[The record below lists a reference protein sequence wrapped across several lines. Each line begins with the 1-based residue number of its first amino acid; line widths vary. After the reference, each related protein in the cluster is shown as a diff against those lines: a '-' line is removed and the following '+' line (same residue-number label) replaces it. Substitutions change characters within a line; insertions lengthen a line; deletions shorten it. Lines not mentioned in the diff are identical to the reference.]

1 LTALAIS
8 CVGALVIAETAV
20 RLFVPV
26 RNVGPAFSVFD
37 PVYRSSHKKSFTATR
52 ITPEFTM
59 RIKLNAQGFRGPELG
74 LPVRNGILFIGD
86 SYTEGYGVND
96 GEEFPRLVGQRLS
109 QRYGPMTVI
118 NYGVGN
124 TGNGRWIKILERD
137 AVQYD
142 PKLVVLQ
149 FCDNDFGDNV
159 RERLYEVRNDR
170 TLVELPVS
178 MPSMVQRFAM
188 WVDTV
193 PLVSYSR
200 LVSLGREVITWM
212 AGQQGES
219 VPTASPQPR
228 VEDELTY
235 AIVRR
240 ALAISAE
247 RRWPVVMLT
256 VLGERPD
263 RHHRL
268 KALADEADVPLVEAP
283 DPSHHPELYYR
294 VDAHWNVAGHRRIA
308 EVLFEQIVASEGKL
322 GLRHAASR

>member
-1 LTALAIS
+1 
-8 CVGALVIAETAV
+8 
-20 RLFVPV
+20 
-26 RNVGPAFSVFD
+26 
-37 PVYRSSHKKSFTATR
+37 
-52 ITPEFTM
+52 
-59 RIKLNAQGFRGPELG
+59 
-74 LPVRNGILFIGD
+74 
-86 SYTEGYGVND
+86 
-96 GEEFPRLVGQRLS
+96 
-109 QRYGPMTVI
+109 MTVI

-283 DPSHHPELYYR
+283 DPSTTPSCTTEWTPTGMLL
-294 VDAHWNVAGHRRIA
+294 G
-308 EVLFEQIVASEGKL
+308 IVASPKCSRANRGERGEA